1 VVDDLGKSA
10 SASSSV
16 TVTAPAP
23 VAAVAPQVSNLCALS
38 FERDRKRPV
47 RVDNEGKACLD
58 DIALQMQH
66 EPTGRLVIVGGHSA
80 DEKPKAGTER
90 SLNARQYLTGE
101 KGIDAQRI
109 ELRVGKS
116 GKRTATTVFVPVG
129 AIYPTDDTTLVD

>member
-1 VVDDLGKSA
+1 
-10 SASSSV
+10 
-16 TVTAPAP
+16 
-23 VAAVAPQVSNLCALS
+23 VAVVAPQVSNLCALS

-90 SLNARQYLTGE
+90 STECAAVSDGG
-101 KGIDAQRI
+101 KGN
-109 ELRVGKS
+109 
-116 GKRTATTVFVPVG
+116 
-129 AIYPTDDTTLVD
+129 